1 MNFGDIDNIVLFG
14 GGTNLVG
21 LASWCNERDVPV
33 VVFTSPRHADEAVS
47 PDGTSLRDTLEAEGV
62 SVFSSE
68 NINEE
73 PELQEHVT
81 ANTLGIAL
89 GPAWIFRN
97 VVLDLFDG
105 RIVNFHN
112 IPLPRVRGGAHYT
125 WQILR
130 GNRTGGCNIQLIER
144 KLDAGAVIK
153 TLEYQLPAS
162 ARIPQDYFD
171 ASRANDMPFLFEFM
185 EEVQAAK
192 DFDAVGLQETLS
204 TYFPRLS
211 TPDQGLID
219 WSWSTEEIERF
230 ICAFDEP
237 YPGASTFA
245 GDRRVCLKDCG
256 SSFDDGP
263 FHPFQTGLV
272 YRKSAERIFVATA
285 DGSIIIGRVLAED
298 GSDAMGRLRVGDR
311 LHTPFVALERAFTY
325 RTRYSSV
332 GLAVEPE
339 RGSCG
344 TES

>member
-1 MNFGDIDNIVLFG
+1 MNFGNIDNVVLFG

-21 LASWCNERDVPV
+21 LASWCNERDMPV
-33 VVFTSPRHADEAVS
+33 VAFTSPRHADEAVS
-47 PDGTSLRDTLEAEGV
+47 SDGRSLRDTLEADGV

-68 NINEE
+68 KINEE
-73 PELQEHVT
+73 PRLQEHVN

-89 GPAWIFRN
+89 GPAWIYLN
-97 VVLDLFDG
+97 VVLNLFDG

-153 TLEYQLPAS
+153 TLEYQLPPS

-171 ASRANDMPFLFEFM
+171 ASRANDMPFLLEFM
-185 EEVQAAK
+185 EEVQAGK

-211 TPDQGLID
+211 TPDQGFID
-219 WSWSTEEIERF
+219 WSWSTSELERF
-230 ICAFDEP
+230 ICAFDDP

-245 GDRRVCLKDCG
+245 GEIRVVLKDCV
-256 SSFDDGP
+256 SNYDDGP
-263 FHPFQTGLV
+263 FHPFQSGLI
-272 YRKSAERIFVATA
+272 YRKSGGRVFIATA
-285 DGSIIIGRVLAED
+285 DGSIIVGRVLNED
-298 GSDAMGRLRVGDR
+298 GSDAVSQLRIGDR
-311 LHTPFVALERAFTY
+311 LHTPSSSLDQAYQYEAL
-325 RTRYSSV
+325 YSST
-332 GLAVEPE
+332 GLTKKP
-339 RGSCG
+339 GSK
-344 TES
+344 S